1 MTERARIKDDGNLQF
16 DSGFGSVQTAYGVR
30 AWVFIN
36 NTSGSM
42 TPYTNGSG
50 GVSSV
55 EDLANGSGRVNF
67 SITMPNTA
75 YAIVSGF
82 RREGTYD
89 MVNVGFSNATTSFRF
104 DSFNDGSGT
113 ADLQAY
119 SFVIVR

>member
-1 MTERARIKDDGNLQF
+1 MTIDSSGNLKF

-50 GVSSV
+50 GVTSV
-55 EDLANGSGRVNF
+55 DDLGPGAGRVNF

-75 YAIVSGF
+75 YAIVSGH
-82 RREGTYD
+82 RRSGTYD
-89 MVNVGFSNATTSFRF
+89 MTNVGFSNATTSFRF
-104 DSFNDGSGT
+104 DSFTNGGNSN
-113 ADLQAY
+113 ADLEAY
-119 SFVIVR
+119 SLVIVR